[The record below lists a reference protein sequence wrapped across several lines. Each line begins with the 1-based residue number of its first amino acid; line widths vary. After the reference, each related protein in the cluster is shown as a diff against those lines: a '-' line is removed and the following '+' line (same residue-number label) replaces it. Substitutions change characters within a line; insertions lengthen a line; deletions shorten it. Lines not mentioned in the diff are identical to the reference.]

1 MRSRVRSRPLNAQ
14 HTRYA
19 DARSAPGWRE
29 ARSVLGHVASLL
41 FWLFL
46 GVVNAYF
53 TVVALAAFGTI
64 LSEAGQAN
72 PSTVTPMISGPAS
85 TAGSLLLYGPFTWT
99 LALVSAVV
107 EGATW
112 RNIRSRGGFTFLLV
126 LLADI
131 ATTVWGLSALI
142 EGLGYV
148 IAGPV
153 LLGVWLGA
161 LVLAILPERMLVR
174 HMQDLE
180 VLGD

>member
-19 DARSAPGWRE
+19 DARSVPGWRE

-53 TVVALAAFGTI
+53 TVVALAALGTI

-131 ATTVWGLSALI
+131 ATTVWGLLGPHRGARLCHRWPCSARC
-142 EGLGYV
+142 V
-148 IAGPV
+148 ARR
-153 LLGVWLGA
+153 A
-161 LVLAILPERMLVR
+161 CACRLARADARAAHARP
-174 HMQDLE
+174 
-180 VLGD
+180 